1 MGGDS
6 VMGKLLREKDWSKT
20 EFGPMS
26 KWNQT
31 LIAMVSLIMSSSH
44 PMSLWLGE
52 DLTLIYNDGYMQI
65 AGGHHPECFG
75 QSARIGWTEL
85 FPHLDPIIEDVW
97 KGESVYSE
105 DSLLIMER
113 HGYTEVFHPS
123 HWLILGI
130 VFHMVI
136 YPDPE

>member
-6 VMGKLLREKDWSKT
+6 IMGKLLRQKDWSTTK
-20 EFGPMS
+20 FGPMS
-26 KWNQT
+26 KWSQT
-31 LIAMVSLIMSSSH
+31 LITMVSLIMSSSH

-52 DLTLIYNDGYMQI
+52 DLILIYNDGYMQV
-65 AGGHHPECFG
+65 AGGHHPDSFG

-85 FPHLDPIIEDVW
+85 FPHLDPIIEGVW

-113 HGYTEVFHPS
+113 HGYKEVFLQSP
-123 HWLILGI
+123 WLILGN

-136 YPDPE
+136 YPDP

>member
-20 EFGPMS
+20 KFGSMS
-26 KWNQT
+26 KWSQT
-31 LIAMVSLIMSSSH
+31 LITMVSLIMSSSH

-52 DLTLIYNDGYMQI
+52 DLILIYNDGYMQV
-65 AGGHHPECFG
+65 AGGHHPDSFG

-85 FPHLDPIIEDVW
+85 FPRLDPIIEGVW

-113 HGYTEVFHPS
+113 HGYKEVSLQSP
-123 HWLILGI
+123 WLILGN

-136 YPDPE
+136 YPDP

>member
-20 EFGPMS
+20 KFGSMS
-26 KWNQT
+26 EWSQT
-31 LIAMVSLIMSSSH
+31 LITMVSLIMSSSH

-52 DLTLIYNDGYMQI
+52 DLILIYNDGYMQV
-65 AGGHHPECFG
+65 AGGHHPDSFG
-75 QSARIGWTEL
+75 QSARIAWTEL
-85 FPHLDPIIEDVW
+85 FPHLDPIIEGIW

-113 HGYTEVFHPS
+113 HGYIEVSLQSP
-123 HWLILGI
+123 WLILGN
-130 VFHMVI
+130 VFHLVI
-136 YPDPE
+136 YPDP